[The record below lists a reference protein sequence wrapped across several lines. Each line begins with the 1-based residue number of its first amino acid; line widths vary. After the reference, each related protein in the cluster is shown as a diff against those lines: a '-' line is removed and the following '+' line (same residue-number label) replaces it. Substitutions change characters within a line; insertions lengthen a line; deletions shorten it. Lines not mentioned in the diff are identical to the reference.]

1 LLSEEEATYEEE
13 EIQER
18 RYGARVSPLS
28 GHDVIL
34 VEQTSRLHPG
44 TGNNRYTIDH
54 HPDQRPNA
62 RHVRLDDD
70 QAIRDALLGQ
80 L

>member
-1 LLSEEEATYEEE
+1 MPE
-13 EIQER
+13 ER
-18 RYGARVSPLS
+18 RYGARISALD
-28 GHDVIL
+28 GGDVIL

-54 HPDQRPNA
+54 RPDGRLIT
-62 RHVRLDDD
+62 RHVHLNDDN
-70 QAIRDALLGQ
+70 QIAEAIRDALLGR